1 MALTPVV
8 LMTFLGFASALLQAQ
23 TFSSAKI
30 RMAVLVLVLRVC
42 RIGEVSHSGP
52 DAEVFSF
59 VLGTS
64 NPTGL
69 RCKAM
74 YVTELMSYGG
84 VWAVS
89 ETRLCSKEVFAPE
102 PFRRQSTAMVSLLV
116 PVTAMSQ
123 P

>member
-30 RMAVLVLVLRVC
+30 RMSVLVLVLRVC

-59 VLGTS
+59 VLI
-64 NPTGL
+64 N
-69 RCKAM
+69 
-74 YVTELMSYGG
+74 YD
-84 VWAVS
+84 
-89 ETRLCSKEVFAPE
+89 
-102 PFRRQSTAMVSLLV
+102 
-116 PVTAMSQ
+116 
-123 P
+123 

>member
-1 MALTPVV
+1 
-8 LMTFLGFASALLQAQ
+8 MTFLGFAPALLQAQ
-23 TFSSAKI
+23 TFSS
-30 RMAVLVLVLRVC
+30 AVLVLVLRVC

-52 DAEVFSF
+52 DAELFSF

-84 VWAVS
+84 FPLRFVCQVS
-89 ETRLCSKEVFAPE
+89 CCARVCPA
-102 PFRRQSTAMVSLLV
+102 A
-116 PVTAMSQ
+116 
-123 P
+123 

>member
-30 RMAVLVLVLRVC
+30 RMSVLVLVLRVC
-42 RIGEVSHSGP
+42 RIGEVSHSGL
-52 DAEVFSF
+52 DAELFSF

-74 YVTELMSYGG
+74 HVTELMSYGG
-84 VWAVS
+84 AWAVS
-89 ETRLCSKEVFAPE
+89 ATRLHSKEVFAPK
-102 PFRRQSTAMVSLLV
+102 PFRRQSPAMESLPV